1 MLKTYRKIGIVVIRE
16 DNISHI
22 SLSIMIHFVKQRYY
36 YYIHHGI
43 DTEHVAPM
51 EASWLDHVMQMVPD
65 SLKVSSQVSIMSSNS
80 V

>member
-1 MLKTYRKIGIVVIRE
+1 MLKTYRKKGIVVVRE

-22 SLSIMIHFVKQRYY
+22 SLSIMINFVKQRYY

-51 EASWLDHVMQMVPD
+51 ESSWLDHVMQMVPN
-65 SLKVSSQVSIMSSNS
+65 SLKVSSQVSIMSSK
-80 V
+80 